1 MAQKLES
8 ENQFKKKKEC
18 EMQHSSIE
26 TILLRVP
33 KQNPDSLKRGNMETN
48 KSIQIFN

>member
-8 ENQFKKKKEC
+8 ENQLKKKRC

-26 TILLRVP
+26 TILLQVP